1 MTFDK
6 AAEIQYLRKTL
17 YTVEIL
23 CPDGRV
29 EKIGATSRKSVSGL
43 IALLRNNKA
52 TQKRFLEIC
61 GDGEWKRTKGEIKMA
76 SGHTIRF
83 GATIRQAATEGK

>member
-6 AAEIQYLRKTL
+6 AAEIQYLRRTL

-29 EKIGATSRKSVSGL
+29 EKIGATSRKSAAGLVSL
-43 IALLRNNKA
+43 IRNNKA
-52 TQKRFLEIC
+52 AQEKFLAIC
-61 GDGEWKRTKGEIKMA
+61 GDGEWTRGKGEIKMA
-76 SGHTIRF
+76 TGYTIRF
-83 GATIRQAATEGK
+83 GQTIRQAATK